1 MAELTVVAGAE
12 ARNGRGHGGDSDFGQ
27 SASAAAPCV
36 RLRLSVRVPQVTAL
50 KMELSRVTGSAGSP
64 LVRGGARAKQR
75 CCPAQR
81 HLVRALTPRAP
92 RVPPRQSPSVAEV
105 VGGGCELEARAHRR
119 SGASSNMLLPFF
131 AWLSETGADG
141 LRPCCRRC
149 TR

>member
-1 MAELTVVAGAE
+1 MVAELTVVAGAE
-12 ARNGRGHGGDSDFGQ
+12 ARNGRGHGGDSDI
-27 SASAAAPCV
+27 SHASAAAPCV

-64 LVRGGARAKQR
+64 LVRRGARATQR

-105 VGGGCELEARAHRR
+105 VGGGCELEARAHNRF
-119 SGASSNMLLPFF
+119 GALSNMP
-131 AWLSETGADG
+131 WPLSFLGF
-141 LRPCCRRC
+141 RK
-149 TR
+149 